1 MADITAVRRSETQR
15 PSGRREP
22 GCDDDGSNGHGENG
36 NDSGERV
43 PPNPCGKGIKG
54 TPDDCDCHKGN
65 DVPPQS
71 DRPKK
76 PRPPKRED
84 TCCQQLIDI
93 LSRTPGLEVPRAHKP
108 KQKPARKVGDLCR
121 AFDVTDALVP
131 LVIALWRRHEAGA
144 KPRNEF
150 EKKVE
155 DSMSAI
161 TASDAKAFNEGL
173 KEYEKLR
180 RSGKADCLF
189 DDCLADAASKGP
201 IESEWVSEIIIREG
215 LKLGGQILFDKSG
228 GQLGPGGVRLWD
240 NTVFRGPNGS
250 GATIYQG
257 PWPWLTAISPRH
269 DRDEE
274 FGNAVS
280 FRPLPGGSHVWLN
293 YQYATECTFKPDPTG
308 KLTAECARQH
318 PAPPTPGSL
327 FANFCEGGQDY
338 TRGNDCIRIPAAQP
352 GTSIMLRGFN
362 FVTPTVKVRC
372 AKVGDPSVQWATD
385 CPVWGDRQTPLKDGT
400 DHFIVD
406 ERVCDSLSFPLES
419 KHPTIPGAPLPAGL
433 YEVWVEVENSTNVVY
448 DSQVPPVLL
457 TNRLLLRIEA
467 DPNLK
472 YNFFSNSGRCN
483 RETPGMGD
491 DEIWWDAFVGHIV
504 PNDVAVSANGKT
516 PVDIRPLEQR
526 SFPRGPWEDMDDG
539 ESAGSYSID
548 IWGPKPFEIGGVAA
562 IGLVG
567 FEVDSEDAAQQQLQG
582 FGNAWWYALKS
593 VVSVALGASG
603 TAGSIAELAVKAGLI
618 AAKAA
623 LTAVLIAVAAIAV
636 VTIIGTAL
644 WAAWAPADLIALDV
658 LILEATG
665 AWERTDPK
673 RPLPPPNG
681 RSFGDPNDDD
691 NVVTV
696 TERALPKDFRQG
708 DFSAGWAQEN
718 QYDTP
723 DDGEDASYTLVFRL
737 VRTA

>member
-1 MADITAVRRSETQR
+1 MADTSTARRPAGQR
-15 PSGRREP
+15 LDTSHKE
-22 GCDDDGSNGHGENG
+22 CDDSDQP
-36 NDSGERV
+36 V
-43 PPNPCGKGIKG
+43 PPNPCSGVTRDGQS
-54 TPDDCDCHKGN
+54 DCDCHKGN
-65 DVPPQS
+65 NAPPSS
-71 DRPKK
+71 DKPKK
-76 PRPPKRED
+76 PRPPKREE
-84 TCCQQLIDI
+84 TCCEQLIDI
-93 LSRTPGLEVPRAHKP
+93 LSRTPGIEVPKPHKP

-121 AFDVTDALVP
+121 AFGITDALIP
-131 LVIALWRRHEAGA
+131 LVIALWRRHEAGER
-144 KPRNEF
+144 PRNEF
-150 EKKVE
+150 EKKIE
-155 DSMSAI
+155 DALSAI
-161 TASDAKAFNEGL
+161 GAADAKAFNEGL
-173 KEYEKLR
+173 IEYEKLR
-180 RSGKADCLF
+180 RSGKAECLF
-189 DDCLADAASKGP
+189 DDCLADAAAKGP
-201 IESEWVSEIIIREG
+201 IEGEWVSEVILREG
-215 LKLGGQILFDKSG
+215 LKLGGQILFDHSEG
-228 GQLGPGGVRLWD
+228 DIGPGLVRLWD
-240 NTVFRGPNGS
+240 NAVFRGPNGS
-250 GATIYQG
+250 AATIYQG

-274 FGNAVS
+274 FGNVAS
-280 FRPLPGGSHVWLN
+280 FRPVPGGAHVWLN
-293 YQYATECTFKPDPTG
+293 YQYANECTFKPDPTG

-318 PAPPTPGSL
+318 PPPPSPGSL
-327 FANFCEGGQDY
+327 FGNFCEGGQDY
-338 TRGNDCIRIPAAQP
+338 TRGNDCIRIPSAQP
-352 GTSIMLRGFN
+352 GSAVMLRGFN
-362 FVTPTVKVRC
+362 FITPTVKVRC
-372 AKVGDPSVQWATD
+372 AKVGDPSVAWSTD
-385 CPVWGDRQTPLKDGT
+385 CPVWGDKKTPLKDELN
-400 DHFIVD
+400 HFIVD
-406 ERVCDSLSFPLES
+406 ERVCDSLSFPLQA

-433 YEVWVEVENSTNVVY
+433 YEIWIEVENSTNVVY

-457 TNRLLLRIEA
+457 TNKLLLRIEA

-472 YNFFSNSGRCN
+472 YNFFSDSGRCN
-483 RETPGMGD
+483 RETPGLGD

-504 PNDVAVSANGKT
+504 PGDVAVSANGKT

-539 ESAGSYSID
+539 ESAGAYSVD
-548 IWGPKPFEIGGVAA
+548 IWGSKPFEIGGVVA

-593 VVSVALGASG
+593 VVSLALGASG
-603 TAGSIAELAVKAGLI
+603 TAGSVAELAAKAGLI

-623 LTAVLIAVAAIAV
+623 LTAVLVAVAAIAV

-658 LILEATG
+658 LLLEATS

-673 RPLPPPNG
+673 RSLPPPNG

-696 TERALPKDFRQG
+696 TERALPKDFKQG

-723 DDGEDASYTLVFRL
+723 EDGEDASYTLVFRL